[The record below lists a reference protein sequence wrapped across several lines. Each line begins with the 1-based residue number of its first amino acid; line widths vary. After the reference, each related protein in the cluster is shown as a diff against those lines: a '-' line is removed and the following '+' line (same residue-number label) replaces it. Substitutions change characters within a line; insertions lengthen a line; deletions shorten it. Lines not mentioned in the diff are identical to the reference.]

1 MTWAEKYASL
11 QTWEQR
17 GSIFRA
23 PTSVLCEVCGRPT
36 EFIDMDYEAAFCSDD
51 CLKEFEKELNDGLM
65 YCCDTCEIGQKRNC
79 PHAKGIHYNPWG
91 EGIEPPEFC
100 PNRMSEELPF

>member
-1 MTWAEKYASL
+1 MTWSEKYGSL
-11 QTWEQR
+11 RVWEQR
-17 GSIFRA
+17 GSVFRA
-23 PTSVLCEVCGRPT
+23 PFPVPCEVCRRPT
-36 EFIDMDYEAAFCSDD
+36 EFIDMDYEAGFCSGE

-65 YCCDTCEIGQKRNC
+65 YCCDTCEIGLERNC

-91 EGIEPPEFC
+91 VGIEPPQFC

>member
-11 QTWEQR
+11 HTWEQR

-23 PTSVLCEVCGRPT
+23 PSSVPCEVCRRPT
-36 EFIDMDYEAAFCSDD
+36 EFIDMDYEVAFCSDD
-51 CLKEFEKELNDGLM
+51 CMKEFEKELNEGQM
-65 YCCDTCEIGQKRNC
+65 YCCDTCKIGQERNC
-79 PHAKGIHYNPWG
+79 SHAKGIHYNPWG

-100 PNRMSEELPF
+100 PNREGTELPF